1 LDYIVIIVKQFFIKH
16 MDVVVLK
23 LIILRAHNT
32 NLAANVLDMAA
43 RILGREFESNWMHE
57 YISPM

>member
-1 LDYIVIIVKQFFIKH
+1 

-32 NLAANVLDMAA
+32 NLTANVLDMAA